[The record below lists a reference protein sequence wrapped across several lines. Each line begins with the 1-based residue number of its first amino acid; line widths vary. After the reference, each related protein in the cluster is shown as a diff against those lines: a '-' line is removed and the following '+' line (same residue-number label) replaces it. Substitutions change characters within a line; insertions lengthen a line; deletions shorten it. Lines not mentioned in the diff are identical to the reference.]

1 MKLIIDNRMRTV
13 EKEYLASFGDLIEL
27 PKCEKL
33 YSEIVSHPDIF
44 ITKINDKLICAPCI
58 KNILESKISNIAVG
72 EKDPSQ
78 PYPNDICY
86 NVCVFGNFAIGN
98 YSYLDKRVI
107 EIIDETNKTK
117 INVNQGY
124 SNCSCRPIND
134 NALITSDKGIYD
146 ECIKNGIDV
155 LYLETDSI
163 KLLDSNNQFSNM
175 KGFIG
180 GATCIIDNTLI
191 LFGSIDF
198 LGNENKLKLLS
209 FLDKY
214 NIKIKDFSDFEIID
228 YGGVQFT

>member
-27 PKCEKL
+27 PKYEKL
-33 YSEIVSHPDIF
+33 YDEITSHPDIF
-44 ITKINDKLICAPCI
+44 VTRINDKLICAPCI
-58 KNILESKISNIAVG
+58 KALLESRISNFIVG
-72 EKDPSQ
+72 EKDTSQ

-98 YSYLDKRVI
+98 FSYLDKRVI
-107 EIIDETNKTK
+107 EIIDDTNKTK

-191 LFGSIDF
+191 LFGSI
-198 LGNENKLKLLS
+198 ES
-209 FLDKY
+209 S
-214 NIKIKDFSDFEIID
+214 IK
-228 YGGVQFT
+228 

>member
-1 MKLIIDNRMRTV
+1 MNIIIDNRMRAV

-27 PKCEKL
+27 SKYEKL
-33 YSEIVSHPDIF
+33 YDEITSHPDIF

-58 KNILESKISNIAVG
+58 KDLLESRISNFIVG

-98 YSYLDKRVI
+98 FSYLDKRVI

>member
-13 EKEYLASFGDLIEL
+13 EKEYLSSFGDLIEI

-33 YSEIVSHPDIF
+33 YSEIVSHQDIF
-44 ITKINDKLICAPCI
+44 ITKINDKLFCAPCI
-58 KNILESKISNIAVG
+58 KDLLESRISNFTVG
-72 EKDPSQ
+72 EKDPSL

-98 YSYLDKRVI
+98 FSYLDKRVI

>member
-58 KNILESKISNIAVG
+58 KDLLESRISNFIVG

-78 PYPNDICY
+78 PYPNDIYY
-86 NVCVFGNFAIGN
+86 NVCVFGNYAIGN
-98 YSYLDKRVI
+98 FSYLDKRVI

>member
-1 MKLIIDNRMRTV
+1 MNIIIDNRMRAV
-13 EKEYLASFGDLIEL
+13 EKDYLASFGDLIEL
-27 PKCEKL
+27 PKYEKL
-33 YSEIVSHPDIF
+33 YDEITSHPDIF
-44 ITKINDKLICAPCI
+44 VTRINDKLICAPCI
-58 KNILESKISNIAVG
+58 KDLLESRISNFIVG

-98 YSYLDKRVI
+98 FSYLDKRVI
-107 EIIDETNKTK
+107 KIIGETNKTK

-134 NALITSDKGIYD
+134 NALITSDKGIFD

>member
-1 MKLIIDNRMRTV
+1 MKIIIDNRMRKV
-13 EKEYLASFGDLIEL
+13 EKEYLSSLGELIEL
-27 PKCEKL
+27 PKFEKL
-33 YSEIVSHPDIF
+33 YDEISSHPDIF
-44 ITKINDKLICAPCI
+44 VSKIDDKIICAPCI
-58 KNILESKISNIAVG
+58 KNILESKIKSLIVG
-72 EKDPSQ
+72 KINPSL
-78 PYPNDICY
+78 PYPNDISY
-86 NVCVFGNFAIGN
+86 NVCVFGNYAIGN
-98 YSYLDKRVI
+98 FKYLDKRVI
-107 EIIDETNKTK
+107 EIIDETNKNK
-117 INVNQGY
+117 INVKQGY
-124 SNCSCRPIND
+124 SNCSCRPINN

-198 LGNENKLKLLS
+198 LGNENKLKLLE

-214 NIKIKDFSDFEIID
+214 NVKIKDFPDCEIID

>member
-1 MKLIIDNRMRTV
+1 MKIGIDIDGVILDFERTMQTYAELYDLLIL
-13 EKEYLASFGDLIEL
+13 KKSG
-27 PKCEKL
+27 
-33 YSEIVSHPDIF
+33 
-44 ITKINDKLICAPCI
+44 KIN
-58 KNILESKISNIAVG
+58 N
-72 EKDPSQ
+72 
-78 PYPNDICY
+78 
-86 NVCVFGNFAIGN
+86 NF
-98 YSYLDKRVI
+98 SYLDKRVI
-107 EIIDETNKTK
+107 EILDETNKTK

-134 NALITSDKGIYD
+134 NALITSDKGIFD

-180 GATCIIDNTLI
+180 GATFIIDNTLI